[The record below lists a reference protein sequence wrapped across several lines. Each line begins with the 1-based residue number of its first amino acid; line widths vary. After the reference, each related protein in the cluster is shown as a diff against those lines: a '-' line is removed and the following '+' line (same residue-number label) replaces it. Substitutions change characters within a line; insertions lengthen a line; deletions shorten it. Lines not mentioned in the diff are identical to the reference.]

1 MCCLA
6 EKTVRSLAVDSVN
19 HNLARGYLLDG
30 FKPWSDE
37 RFRGVVNIFPTLSCT
52 FQEHCLDNG
61 LPIESLDAGNDT
73 VHVVGRLD
81 RTVHLVY
88 ITGADGVELQDVV
101 VHFRKCLVYL
111 RTMDKGR
118 IAEDGN
124 LRLRAVFVAQAD
136 GIVDDFDKMRVRCRL
151 SIAGESQHVRVYFL
165 PQHLFQLRFQR
176 LGNDFTGGMR
186 GLRLM
191 VIVEAAFTVN
201 AVEGYG
207 QDRKWGKD
215 R

>member
-1 MCCLA
+1 M
-6 EKTVRSLAVDSVN
+6 
-19 HNLARGYLLDG
+19 
-30 FKPWSDE
+30 DE
-37 RFRGVVNIFPTLSCT
+37 
-52 FQEHCLDNG
+52 
-61 LPIESLDAGNDT
+61 
-73 VHVVGRLD
+73 
-81 RTVHLVY
+81 
-88 ITGADGVELQDVV
+88 
-101 VHFRKCLVYL
+101 
-111 RTMDKGR
+111 GR

-136 GIVDDFDKMRVRCRL
+136 GIVDDFSKMRVRCRL

-201 AVEGYG
+201 AVEGAYLSVCRH
-207 QDRKWGKD
+207 QVDTQ
-215 R
+215 